1 MKDMKALGMAQV
13 SKVQVC
19 KRSECGQEE
28 KGKMTPNKK
37 SYWSDAAKTSVTL
50 SEGLGYFWW

>member
-1 MKDMKALGMAQV
+1 MKALGMAQV